1 MLEFSLVCCRPLWIT
16 NRYYSV
22 VVTRVTVLG
31 DAITTRCRLL
41 TNSHFSLFLNDK
53 KIYYGNPGNLR

>member
-31 DAITTRCRLL
+31 DVITNRCRLL
-41 TNSHFSLFLNDK
+41 TNSHLNHHLK
-53 KIYYGNPGNLR
+53 RYIMGTPVT